1 MSVKPYT
8 NNQEFF
14 SLINKIDNMEEKMI
28 QHDSQE
34 LDALVLL
41 YTQK

>member
-14 SLINKIDNMEEKMI
+14 SLINKIDNMEEKN
-28 QHDSQE
+28 DT
-34 LDALVLL
+34 AR
-41 YTQK
+41 